1 MNRLK
6 ELREDR
12 DLTQQEIAKILKM
25 SQSNYS
31 KYENE
36 TLDLNYKQLIEI
48 SNYYKV
54 SIDYLLYQTDER
66 KAYKRSIICEED
78 VEYEKSKEKQT
89 N

>member
-12 DLTQQEIAKILKM
+12 DLTQREMAQILNM

-31 KYENE
+31 KYEKE
-36 TLDLNYKQLIEI
+36 TLFLNYKQLIKI
-48 SNYYKV
+48 AQYYQV
-54 SIDYLLYQTDER
+54 SIDYILYQTDER
-66 KAYKRSIICEED
+66 KTYKRSLLCEED
-78 VEYEKSKEKQT
+78 TEYEKSKEKQT